1 MKFYSIFS
9 ELLSKHIEEKNKI
22 RTGNYIKKIILALT
36 SFDVYCVDIQHMSKE
51 LTKELVYGWLSQ
63 LSCKSSCY
71 QTQCKIAIRQF
82 AIYLLENGK
91 IAYVSSYSDSKPQLE
106 EKVFRSCLAES
117 IMGLVESKRARGYKY
132 GPLNEYGL
140 LKRIDTFC
148 IHEKLAKDELP
159 RWLVEK
165 WSEKI
170 NNEGRKSRANRIVVI
185 RQLAMHM
192 LAQGK
197 EAYVVEA
204 LPFPHNP
211 FPYIP
216 DEKEMAA
223 LLAEIDSQKKQTPL
237 VELYF
242 TCTI

>member
-9 ELLSKHIEEKNKI
+9 ELLTNHIEEKNKI
-22 RTGNYIKKIILALT
+22 RTGNYMKRIILALT

-51 LTKELVYGWLSQ
+51 LTKELVHGWLSQ
-63 LSCKSSCY
+63 QSYRSSCY
-71 QTQCKIAIRQF
+71 QTQCKIVIRQF
-82 AIYLLENGK
+82 AIYMLENGK
-91 IAYVSSYSDSKPQLE
+91 MAYVSPYSNPKPQLT

-132 GPLNEYGL
+132 GPLNEYGI

-148 IHEKLAKDELP
+148 LHEKLVKEELP
-159 RWLVEK
+159 RWFVEK

-170 NNEGRKSRANRIVVI
+170 NDEGSKSRANRIVVI
-185 RQLAMHM
+185 RQLALHM

-204 LPFPHNP
+204 VPFPTVRFLIYP
-211 FPYIP
+211 I
-216 DEKEMAA
+216 
-223 LLAEIDSQKKQTPL
+223 KKKWL
-237 VELYF
+237 H
-242 TCTI
+242 C